1 MKRLNGW
8 DALMLYSE
16 TPNIH
21 MHTLKVAVIDASNH
35 PGDYTFELFQRTLGR
50 RLHLL
55 EPLRYQLVDMP
66 FKLHRPMWLENARI
80 DLDYHVRRA
89 RVAAPG
95 GRRELDTLIGEITAS
110 PLDRTRPLW
119 EFHFVEGM
127 ADNRFAVIGKVHHA
141 LADGVASANLM
152 ARAIDTRS
160 TSRSECDNDGGSV
173 PPSTGVLLRA
183 AARDHLDQIREL
195 PALITSTV
203 NGITRVRRRSRERDH
218 NATMAKNFRPPPTF
232 LNHLVPPGRTFASA
246 TLSLADVKATS
257 KHFGVTINDLVLAT
271 AAGAL
276 RELLLRYD
284 GRAAEPIIASVP
296 ASLDTSP
303 DRIVGNQLGAMLVSL
318 PVHLDDPV
326 ERVTLSH
333 AAAGIAKENFHLLGP
348 AIMSRWSAYLPPP
361 VAPRAFAWLARHEA
375 QNMLMNVPI
384 SNVPGPR
391 ERGTIAGAPMTEIY
405 SVGPVMN
412 GSAMNMTV
420 WSYVDQFNISVI
432 ADDHTFADTH
442 EVTDAMTRSFAE
454 IRSAAGLSGALTA
467 VGTAMAHVTPDA
479 QRHPR

>member
-8 DALMLYSE
+8 DALLLYSE

-21 MHTLKVAVIDASNH
+21 MHTLKVAVIDASAFQ
-35 PGDYTFELFQRTLGR
+35 GDYTFELFRRTLGR

-66 FKLHRPMWLENARI
+66 FKVHRPMWLENSPI
-80 DLDYHVRRA
+80 ELDYHVRRA

-95 GRRELDTLIGEITAS
+95 GRRELDALIGEIAAT

-152 ARAIDTRS
+152 ARAVDTRG
-160 TSRSECDNDGGSV
+160 TSRTERDDDGGSIA
-173 PPSTGVLLRA
+173 PSTGVLLRA
-183 AARDHLDQIREL
+183 AARDHFDQVQEL
-195 PALITSTV
+195 PGLIASTV
-203 NGITRVRRRSRERDH
+203 GGISSVRRRSRERDH
-218 NATMAKNFRPPPTF
+218 DAAMAKNFSPPPTF

-246 TLSLADVKATS
+246 TLSLADVKQTS
-257 KHFGVTINDLVLAT
+257 KHLGVTINDLVLAT

-276 RELLLRYD
+276 RELLVRYD
-284 GRAAEPIIASVP
+284 GRADEPIIASVP
-296 ASLDTSP
+296 ASLDTTP
-303 DRIVGNQLGAMLVSL
+303 GRIVGNQLGAMLVSL
-318 PVHLDDPV
+318 PVHVEDPL
-326 ERVTLSH
+326 ERVRLSH
-333 AAAGIAKENFHLLGP
+333 TAAGIAKENFQLLGP

-391 ERGTIAGAPMTEIY
+391 ERGTIAGAPMSEIY

-412 GSAMNMTV
+412 GSGMNMTV
-420 WSYVDQFNISVI
+420 WSYVDQFSISVI
-432 ADDHTFADTH
+432 ADDQTFTDTH
-442 EVTDAMTRSFAE
+442 EVTDAMIRSFNE
-454 IRSAAGLSGALTA
+454 IRSAAGLSESLSRIDR
-467 VGTAMAHVTPDA
+467 AMPHVTPDV
-479 QRHPR
+479 